1 MAKPRR
7 TAQADIPRTPL
18 PSFGGLPSK
27 RHSVLLKQMAAIA
40 IVPADSTADAKQGIA
55 ALRQRGIF
63 DTVSFSLPGR
73 LDPSDA
79 ACLPMKSPALW
90 VRPPGRGWPRVN
102 KALGIR
108 IATIRSPDGA
118 MPVAVRTHY
127 GNTEG
132 AFTEIQ
138 FSLPRLL
145 VDHNDDI
152 TVGANTDL
160 PALIVEIAR
169 IYCSETIRRNLRG
182 VDLEDLVMPS
192 DIPGLAV
199 TRLDLTGDLDT
210 DANAAIEAVRSSHW
224 LRSRRPASETA
235 NYPSVLFRKGKSGT
249 EGYEEVEMYDEGER
263 QIDKPNDESPV
274 QYPPGM
280 RLRIEMRAK
289 HSGPL
294 SRMAEAVT
302 VMSSSRNE
310 PTIPVWSAGNRSEP
324 KTIPLPLDL
333 PALHAYFAMTV
344 SGLCRSAGKVSR
356 HILDSVEAVALEAL
370 AHPDGWALL
379 ARFKRDMAQD
389 PKRRAQY
396 NRIAAKVEVMRRRFH
411 YPVLLPILYPPP
423 ELHALDGMRAR
434 LLQAI
439 DGV

>member
-1 MAKPRR
+1 
-7 TAQADIPRTPL
+7 
-18 PSFGGLPSK
+18 
-27 RHSVLLKQMAAIA
+27 MAAIA
-40 IVPADSTADAKQGIA
+40 IAPADLTADAKHGIA
-55 ALRQRGIF
+55 ALSNRGIF
-63 DTVSFSLPGR
+63 DTVCFSLPGP
-73 LDPSDA
+73 LDLSDA
-79 ACLPMKSPALW
+79 ADLPMEEPALW
-90 VRPPGRGWPRVN
+90 DRHRGRGMPRVN

-118 MPVAVRTHY
+118 GPVAVRTHY

-132 AFTEIQ
+132 EFTEIQ

-145 VDHNDDI
+145 EGHNDNI
-152 TVGANTDL
+152 RVGATTDL

-169 IYCSETIRRNLRG
+169 AYCPKTIRNNLRG
-182 VDLEDLVMPS
+182 VDLEALVKPS

-199 TRLDLTGDLDT
+199 TRLDLTGDLNT

-224 LRSRRPASETA
+224 LRSLRPVSETA

-249 EGYEEVEMYDEGER
+249 EGYEDLEMYDVGER
-263 QIDKPNDESPV
+263 QIDKPNDKSPV
-274 QYPPGM
+274 QYSPGL

-294 SRMAEAVT
+294 SRMTEAVA
-302 VMSSSRNE
+302 VMSCGRTE

-324 KTIPLPLDL
+324 QTIALPLDL

-344 SGLCRSAGKVSR
+344 SGLCRSAGMVSR
-356 HILDSVEAVALEAL
+356 HILDSGEAVALEAL

-396 NRIAAKVEVMRRRFH
+396 NRLAAKVKDMRRRFH
-411 YPVLLPILYPPP
+411 YPVLLPILYSPP
-423 ELHALDGMRAR
+423 ELHALADMRAR
-434 LLQAI
+434 LLNAI